1 MAKKEELTDKPLSRK
16 EIYQQQQEIEINRR
30 TKQVVAAILGVIGL
44 IVLIALVMEF
54 FVMPGRAVAMVGGRS
69 ITLSQWQ
76 NQVRFQRGQLILGL
90 EEQVDEFV
98 DDRISQIT
106 PAPTIDP
113 AVPTTIPPDLGL
125 PTPYPTPDP
134 VLVEQDVI
142 RLFQQFAGNQ
152 INLLAYGQEQLGE
165 AVLTQMVD
173 DLLIRQEAEKRGI
186 TVSEAEVDALIG
198 EQFQYYGGGLPTAT
212 PTGTATPE
220 PTPSMTPL
228 PTFTP
233 IPLTVTITT
242 TVEAITPTVEPTA
255 FPTTTPFPTNTP
267 EPTATPVS
275 ADSFKQQYDEE
286 LAGFT
291 NIGANADLY
300 REQFVN
306 QLYREKLGQALFV
319 EQGFTE
325 EVDHVSGF
333 YILTN
338 SREDAEKLLAT
349 INASDFETVW
359 NSLRSLPPEQL
370 VVQAQ
375 ATELLWQNEDNLKS
389 RFTDGV
395 VAEAV
400 MALEVGQTS
409 AVLSDIQGDAPI
421 YVIAQVTGREVRRL
435 ADFAIEQKQQELVSK
450 WLEEARK
457 TTEIYTNWRGRVPSR
472 PELDEKFTEIYPTV
486 TPPAPVPNIPDLQL
500 PNQ

>member
-30 TKQVVAAILGVIGL
+30 TKQIVAVILGVIGL

-54 FVMPGRAVAMVGGRS
+54 FVMPGRAVAVVGGQS

-76 NQVRFQRGQLILGL
+76 NQVRFQRGQLVLSL
-90 EEQVDEFV
+90 EEQVGEFV
-98 DDRISQIT
+98 DDQMNQEPVVT
-106 PAPTIDP
+106 PDP
-113 AVPTTIPPDLGL
+113 AATPL
-125 PTPYPTPDP
+125 PTPDRE
-134 VLVEQDVI
+134 LVEQDVI
-142 RLFQQFAGNQ
+142 RFFQQYAGNQ
-152 INLLAYGQEQLGE
+152 INLLAYGQEQFGE
-165 AVLTQMVD
+165 AILTQMVD
-173 DLLIRQEAEKRGI
+173 DLLVRQEAENRGI
-186 TVSEAEVDALIG
+186 TVSDAEVDALIG

-212 PTGTATPE
+212 ATGTATPE

-233 IPLTVTITT
+233 VIPVTATITA
-242 TVEAITPTVEPTA
+242 TVEAITPTVEATP
-255 FPTTTPFPTNTP
+255 FPTSTPFPTNTP

-275 ADSFKQQYDEE
+275 QDSFQQQYNEE

-338 SREDAEKLLAT
+338 NREDAEKLLAT

-370 VVQAQ
+370 AVQAQ

-400 MALEVGQTS
+400 MALEIGQTS
-409 AVLSDIQGDAPI
+409 DVLSDLQGDAPI
-421 YVIAQVTGREVRRL
+421 YVIAHLTGREVRRL
-435 ADFAIEQKQQELVSK
+435 ADFALEQKQQELVSK